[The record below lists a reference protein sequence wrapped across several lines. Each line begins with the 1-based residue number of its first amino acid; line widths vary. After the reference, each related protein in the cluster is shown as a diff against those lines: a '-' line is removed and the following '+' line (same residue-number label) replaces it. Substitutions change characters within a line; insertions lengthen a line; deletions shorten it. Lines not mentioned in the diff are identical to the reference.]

1 MTWKI
6 DFVLPVIDMGADTVD
21 PTIRTFWTLVLMIAI
36 RLPRYRAPT
45 HLRVL
50 RRAHG
55 PAHQL
60 QIQLRLLEHRSAPAI
75 HDPVQH
81 IMGESVSISRFNIKT
96 NSVIPDYGYTT
107 NYSNGAGG
115 DGGGF
120 MPGSQTD
127 SPSAKRSYGKDT
139 LRPVTIRQLLDAQQ
153 PHPDAEYF
161 TISGADTT
169 QVTFVGQIR
178 NISTQATNTTYKLD
192 DGTGIIE
199 VKLWVDSE
207 AMNDDS
213 TEDDAR
219 APKLTEQAY
228 ARVWGRIKVL
238 GSKQYIACNII
249 RPIQDFNEIQYH
261 LLEATAVHLH
271 FTRGPPEALQQGKAG
286 ANGQQQGQNG
296 GYGMADGLSH
306 ASARARKVFEC
317 IKDTPQTNEGLH
329 AQDIAARLGM
339 QMSEVMKAAEELT
352 GLGKVYTTLDDMT
365 WAILDV

>member
-1 MTWKI
+1 MREWK
-6 DFVLPVIDMGADTVD
+6 VLVSTLETQVVRWARSSLPNFLDASADDSYPISALSSGRQFT
-21 PTIRTFWTLVLMIAI
+21 
-36 RLPRYRAPT
+36 RLATRFPPHPST
-45 HLRVL
+45 
-50 RRAHG
+50 
-55 PAHQL
+55 
-60 QIQLRLLEHRSAPAI
+60 QLRLCLLVRPGRQPPFSFP
-75 HDPVQH
+75 
-81 IMGESVSISRFNIKT
+81 SRATDHGTKA
-96 NSVIPDYGYTT
+96 DYGYTT

-139 LRPVTIRQLLDAQQ
+139 LRPVTIKQLLDAQQ

-169 QVTFVGQIR
+169 QVTFIGQIR
-178 NISTQATNTTYKLD
+178 NISTQTTNITYKLD
-192 DGTGIIE
+192 DGTGLIE
-199 VKLWVDSE
+199 VKLWTDSD

-219 APKLTEQAY
+219 GPRLTEQAY
-228 ARVWGRIKVL
+228 ARVWGRIKVF
-238 GSKQYIACNII
+238 GSKRHIACNII

-271 FTRGPPEALQQGKAG
+271 FSRGPPEALQQGKGGAG
-286 ANGQQQGQNG
+286 GQQQQQQGQNG

-329 AQDIAARLGM
+329 AQDIAARIGM
-339 QMSEVMKAAEELT
+339 DMSEVLKAGEELT
-352 GLGKVYTTLDDMT
+352 GMGKVYTTIDDLT